1 MAAAAAVV
9 AQGAGPLNQTRL
21 GMTQAEALVLV
32 LAVVLVIAVFVEGT
46 RGTLTPWVGVPWV
59 GVLFLTFAMLAVA
72 AALLH
77 ILAR

>member
-46 RGTLTPWVGVPWV
+46 RGTLTPWVGV
-59 GVLFLTFAMLAVA
+59 LLLTFAMLAVA

>member
-1 MAAAAAVV
+1 LAAAAAVV

-46 RGTLTPWVGVPWV
+46 RGTLTPWVGV
-59 GVLFLTFAMLAVA
+59 LLLTFAMLAVA

>member
-9 AQGAGPLNQTRL
+9 AQGAGPLNQTRF

-32 LAVVLVIAVFVEGT
+32 LAAVLVVAVFVKGS
-46 RGTLTPWVGVPWV
+46 RGTITTRT
-59 GVLFLTFAMLAVA
+59 GVLLLTSAMLAAV

-77 ILAR
+77 MLAR

>member
-1 MAAAAAVV
+1 MAVAAAVV

-32 LAVVLVIAVFVEGT
+32 LAVVLVITVFVEGT
-46 RGTLTPWVGVPWV
+46 RVTLTPWVGV
-59 GVLFLTFAMLAVA
+59 LLLTFAMLAVA